1 MSYRKQQ
8 EWYLIC
14 MFLMINHIKI
24 FQKPQIANHYQL
36 NDKDFIKID
45 DLFKGRPEREER
57 IPPGAW
63 RNMQDLLEKSA
74 TTGGAAGS
82 RRYGLYAVFAL
93 LTVGMGVSALS
104 LQHRQLLQK
113 NNSNIAANEAK
124 SQLSTPGIKDNITGT
139 ELSPS
144 ASGTN
149 TAGNHSA
156 ADSATAAT
164 VKEANES
171 HNMAA
176 QQSAGPATI
185 ATDSRQHKA
194 TAAVTDQENNK
205 TNTSTRSNTVKLNKT
220 KNKITAQDASIAA
233 DIQKKSFTNPI
244 TSSSPANVSTTAD
257 IALANI
263 DKQQF
268 APLIAKDSVYEAVVN
283 DNSNNRKF
291 VLEKRKGEWKKEV
304 STPVTE
310 FTRSVQ
316 KTTPDN
322 RSLQRIDTIRQ
333 RNYVR
338 TQLLALSDQEKLA
351 LIAVASN
358 APKAD
363 LNMAAAHT
371 TSLGNIASNVTNA
384 AGFANLVP
392 LENYKVKTVNTVD
405 RRSFVIR
412 FYDMM
417 STYLNKDKPFYF
429 GASLGGQLMFSQPLQ
444 SGFHLGLG
452 GYYEFKERYTLGV
465 ELKYLRNS
473 YNNGSL
479 TEHYQTY
486 SQQTIDRSGPAPV
499 YNALEQKF
507 TNTYYLQNSSYLE
520 LPVTMRYQLSKL
532 SIMGGIY
539 GSYMMGTRYTNKMA
553 ELSGEASRVSS
564 LKPFAATNGAIV
576 ANDFKARYGMGFT
589 IGAAYDFSR
598 HLSLDVRINQNL
610 WNNLKSTSELS
621 TNLYRATGVQLSLM
635 YFIGKKDKVIYMM
648 AQ

>member
-1 MSYRKQQ
+1 MS
-8 EWYLIC
+8 E
-14 MFLMINHIKI
+14 
-24 FQKPQIANHYQL
+24 
-36 NDKDFIKID
+36 KDFIKID
-45 DLFKGRPEREER
+45 DLFKGKPEREER

-104 LQHRQLLQK
+104 LQHRQLLNK
-113 NNSNIAANEAK
+113 ENRVIASNDMRDPSSFTNGTNTNNTTA
-124 SQLSTPGIKDNITGT
+124 T

-144 ASGTN
+144 GSGSDHTGNPN
-149 TAGNHSA
+149 T
-156 ADSATAAT
+156 TT
-164 VKEANES
+164 
-171 HNMAA
+171 
-176 QQSAGPATI
+176 
-185 ATDSRQHKA
+185 A
-194 TAAVTDQENNK
+194 TAAVVNGNDTHKGVTQRMPKPVIHTQAKAENSESLHEA
-205 TNTSTRSNTVKLNKT
+205 TPSIAA
-220 KNKITAQDASIAA
+220 KNKNKAHIVTGSDKNRRNDAQNKIPAQDAIIAA
-233 DIQKKSFTNPI
+233 DIQKKNISNPI
-244 TSSSPANVSTTAD
+244 TSSSPANVSATAD
-257 IALANI
+257 VALAKINR
-263 DKQQF
+263 QEF
-268 APLIAKDSVYEAVVN
+268 APVTAKDSVYEAVVH
-283 DNSNNRKF
+283 DKVNNKKF
-291 VLEKRKGEWKKEV
+291 VVAKNQDEWKKEV
-304 STPVTE
+304 RTPVTE
-310 FTRSVQ
+310 FTRSVSQ
-316 KTTPDN
+316 KTTADN
-322 RSLQRIDTIRQ
+322 RLIQHVDTIRQ
-333 RNYVR
+333 QNYVR
-338 TQLLALSDQEKLA
+338 TQLVALSDKEKLS
-351 LIAVASN
+351 LIAIASN
-358 APKAD
+358 SPKAD
-363 LNMAAAHT
+363 LHMVATTAAGAA
-371 TSLGNIASNVTNA
+371 IANNVTNG

-392 LENYKVKTVNTVD
+392 LENYKVKSVNTVE
-405 RRSFVIR
+405 RKSFAAR

-429 GASLGGQLMFSQPLQ
+429 GASLGGQVMFSQPLQ

-465 ELKYLRNS
+465 ELRYLHNS

-499 YNALEQKF
+499 YSALEQKF
-507 TNTYYLQNSSYLE
+507 TNSYFLQNSSYLE

-532 SIMGGIY
+532 SVMGGLY

-553 ELSGEASRVSS
+553 ELSGEASMVNG
-564 LKPFAATNGAIV
+564 LKPFAATTGTIV

-589 IGAAYDFSR
+589 LGAAYDFSR

-621 TNLYRATGVQLSLM
+621 TNLYRSTGVQLSLM

>member
-1 MSYRKQQ
+1 VS
-8 EWYLIC
+8 
-14 MFLMINHIKI
+14 
-24 FQKPQIANHYQL
+24 
-36 NDKDFIKID
+36 DKDFIKID
-45 DLFKGRPEREER
+45 DLFKGKPEREER

-74 TTGGAAGS
+74 ATGGAAGS

-113 NNSNIAANEAK
+113 DNSVIAANDTK
-124 SQLSTPGIKDNITGT
+124 NQLSTPGTQDNSTDP

-144 ASGTN
+144 ASGSTA
-149 TAGNHSA
+149 AGNQSTA
-156 ADSATAAT
+156 AAATAAIAQDDAT
-164 VKEANES
+164 HGN
-171 HNMAA
+171 NIAA
-176 QQSAGPATI
+176 QHNTQPLTNTGT
-185 ATDSRQHKA
+185 
-194 TAAVTDQENNK
+194 TAANSGNPAKSIASVTPEKNNK
-205 TNTSTRSNTVKLNKT
+205 TNTATHANTARLNKT
-220 KNKITAQDASIAA
+220 KNKIAAKDASIAA
-233 DIQKKSFTNPI
+233 DIQKKSFANPVPS
-244 TSSSPANVSTTAD
+244 TSPANVSATAD

-263 DKQQF
+263 DQQKF
-268 APLIAKDSVYEAVVN
+268 APVIAKDSVYQAVVH
-283 DNSNNRKF
+283 DKANNRKF

-310 FTRSVQ
+310 IVRNVNRKSADKSFTQS
-316 KTTPDN
+316 
-322 RSLQRIDTIRQ
+322 IDTIRQ
-333 RNYVR
+333 SNYVR
-338 TQLLALSDQEKLA
+338 TQLLALSDKEKLS
-351 LIAVASN
+351 LIAIASN
-358 APKAD
+358 TPKVD
-363 LNMAAAHT
+363 LNMVATNGMAAG
-371 TSLGNIASNVTNA
+371 SIASNVTNG

-392 LENYKVKTVNTVD
+392 LENYKVKTLNTVD
-405 RRSFVIR
+405 RRSFVTR

-429 GASLGGQLMFSQPLQ
+429 GGSLGGQLMLSQPLQ

-465 ELKYLRNS
+465 ELKYLHNS
-473 YNNGSL
+473 YNNGSI

-486 SQQTIDRSGPAPV
+486 SQQTVDRSGPQPV

-507 TNTYYLQNSSYLE
+507 TNTYFLQSSTYLE
-520 LPVTMRYQLSKL
+520 LPITMRYQLSKL

-553 ELSGEASRVSS
+553 ELSGEASMVSS
-564 LKPFAATNGAIV
+564 LKPFAATNGSIV

-589 IGAAYDFSR
+589 IGAGYDFSR

-610 WNNLKSTSELS
+610 WNNLQSTSELS